1 MRPAASWLPARL
13 AAALA
18 ARRGADAP
26 PVEPSTVRGTP
37 ERAVAADDTG
47 RLALHDVTV
56 RYGARVALDG
66 VTLAFPPHAVT
77 ALIGPSGCGKT
88 TLLRAANR
96 LIEQT
101 PGAQLEGRV
110 ELDGEDVRAPGV
122 DVAALRQR
130 VGMVFQRWTPFR
142 SSVYENVAYGAR
154 LSGVAAGP
162 ELDAVVE
169 SALRRAAIWDE
180 VRDRLRDGARALSEG
195 QQQRLCIARALAP
208 EPEVLLLDEP
218 TSALDPGATQR
229 IEELLYELRRE
240 VTIVL
245 VTHNLQQAAR
255 ASDYTAFLA
264 DGRLVELDATD
275 RLFTSP
281 RDRRTEAYI
290 TGRFG

>member
-1 MRPAASWLPARL
+1 MVRAAPAR
-13 AAALA
+13 
-18 ARRGADAP
+18 P
-26 PVEPSTVRGTP
+26 
-37 ERAVAADDTG
+37 VAADDTG
-47 RLALHDVTV
+47 RLALHDLTV
-56 RYGARVALDG
+56 RYGSRVALDR

-101 PGAQLEGRV
+101 PGAQLDGRV

-142 SSVYENVAYGAR
+142 SSVYDNVAYGAR

-229 IEELLYELRRE
+229 IEELLYEVRRE